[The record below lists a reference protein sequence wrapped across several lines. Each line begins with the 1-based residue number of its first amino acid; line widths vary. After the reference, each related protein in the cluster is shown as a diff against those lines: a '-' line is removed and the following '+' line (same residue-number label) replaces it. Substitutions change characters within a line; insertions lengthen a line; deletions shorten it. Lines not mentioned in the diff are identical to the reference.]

1 MIVVNGLQLIRS
13 EAESH
18 FDPMME
24 LDVRQCE
31 ENDHGRC
38 SHSYDEHLPN
48 LAQQLDHSDFD
59 SKILLIHLGSRKR
72 FQSALKFQHIPLL
85 ERGGSCS

>member
-24 LDVRQCE
+24 LDVRRCE
-31 ENDHGRC
+31 EDDHGRC
-38 SHSYDEHLPN
+38 SRSYDEPVMHAANVVQEPN
-48 LAQQLDHSDFD
+48 L
-59 SKILLIHLGSRKR
+59 IG
-72 FQSALKFQHIPLL
+72 PLQD
-85 ERGGSCS
+85 R